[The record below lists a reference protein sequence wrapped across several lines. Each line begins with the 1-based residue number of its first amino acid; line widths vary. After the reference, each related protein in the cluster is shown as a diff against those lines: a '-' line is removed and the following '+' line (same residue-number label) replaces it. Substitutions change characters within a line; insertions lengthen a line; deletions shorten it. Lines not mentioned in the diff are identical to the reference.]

1 MSVRIRLQRYGR
13 KARPFYHIVTADQ
26 RSKRDGRLIERIGS
40 YDPTR
45 NPALIDLDF
54 DKALKWI
61 EKGAQPSD
69 TCRAILSYKG
79 VLMRD
84 HLNRGVKKGAL
95 TQEQADAKF
104 EKWLEEKQAKIAKQ
118 SEGVQKEAEKRKA
131 EALKAEAER
140 NEKRRAEIEARNA
153 EASAEEQEVETATEE
168 APAEE
173 GSEEAPA
180 QEAKAEE
187 KPAEEVKTEEKPEA
201 EAKEEE
207 KKDEKS
213 E

>member
-168 APAEE
+168 

-180 QEAKAEE
+180 QEAKVEE
-187 KPAEEVKTEEKPEA
+187 KPAEEAKTEEKPEAEA

>member
-1 MSVRIRLQRYGR
+1 MSVRIRLQRHGR
-13 KARPFYHIVTADQ
+13 KRKPFYYIVAADQ
-26 RSKRDGRLIERIGS
+26 RTKRDGRNIERIGS

-54 DKALKWI
+54 EKALKWV
-61 EKGAQPSD
+61 ENGAQPSD

-104 EKWLEEKQAKIAKQ
+104 EKWLETKADQIDKKKSSLSQAA
-118 SEGVQKEAEKRKA
+118 EKEAA
-131 EALKAEAER
+131 ERLKAEKEVREKREAVIAER
-140 NEKRRAEIEARNA
+140 QAEEAKAAEEARA
-153 EASAEEQEVETATEE
+153 AEEAANAPAEEEAE

-173 GSEEAPA
+173 KAEKEAPKA
-180 QEAKAEE
+180 AAEE
-187 KPAEEVKTEEKPEA
+187 KKEDAPESDDKKEEKA
-201 EAKEEE
+201 
-207 KKDEKS
+207 D
-213 E
+213 

>member
-168 APAEE
+168 APA
-173 GSEEAPA
+173 

>member
-168 APAEE
+168 

-180 QEAKAEE
+180 QEAKVEE
-187 KPAEEVKTEEKPEA
+187 KPAEEAKTEEKPEAEA

-207 KKDEKS
+207 KKDEKT